1 MTTKDKLQSQCCV
14 FHAIAD
20 KAKYLSSILS
30 HWTISAAAVGPEV
43 DSIEGNAPQ
52 TGVFI
57 HFYNNNLKKKPKGCV
72 SNRTAAVMSCSD
84 QI

>member
-30 HWTISAAAVGPEV
+30 RRAISAAA
-43 DSIEGNAPQ
+43 IEPVADRIEENAPQ

-57 HFYNNNLKKKPKGCV
+57 HVYKNQRGCLKQDSC
-72 SNRTAAVMSCSD
+72 SNVCSD
-84 QI
+84 QN